1 MCEKN
6 NFDLGNWP
14 YNANCALKYYLLN
27 LWLNPYFSV
36 EKPKLYEKC
45 RESVDSEDEES
56 LDYVASFTCFII
68 DYSQSIALTA
78 VNTILPALFTKMI
91 QFEG

>member
-1 MCEKN
+1 M
-6 NFDLGNWP
+6 
-14 YNANCALKYYLLN
+14 
-27 LWLNPYFSV
+27 

-45 RESVDSEDEES
+45 REDVDSEEKES
-56 LDYVASFTCFII
+56 LDYIASFKCFII

>member
-1 MCEKN
+1 M
-6 NFDLGNWP
+6 
-14 YNANCALKYYLLN
+14 
-27 LWLNPYFSV
+27 

-45 RESVDSEDEES
+45 RESFDPEDEDS

-91 QFEG
+91 QLEG